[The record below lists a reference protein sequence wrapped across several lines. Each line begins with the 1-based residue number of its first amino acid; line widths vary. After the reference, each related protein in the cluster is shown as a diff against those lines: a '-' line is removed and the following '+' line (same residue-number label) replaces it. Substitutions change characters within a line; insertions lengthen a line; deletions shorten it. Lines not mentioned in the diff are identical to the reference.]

1 LINDKLSDR
10 NFASSAPL
18 REVFFTNYFYE
29 IFLFFSPLVG
39 ITVIIVSYTNMNYL
53 PVSADS
59 LQMAAQILRSGG
71 LVAFPTETVYGL
83 GADAFNAGAVTKI
96 FEVKNRPHFDPLIIH
111 IASLD
116 TLEKVADFSALSG
129 ERRQKL
135 FVLAEN
141 LWPGPLSIVLPKNKR
156 IPGIATAGLDTAAIR
171 FPDNEA
177 ARKLISLSTGAV
189 AAPSANPFGSL
200 SPTRAEHV
208 RDKLG
213 GRVDL
218 ILDGGPTRIGLESTV
233 IDITT
238 GADTSRRGEGLS
250 GVKIL
255 RPGGT
260 PKEAI
265 EKLIG
270 TVEDGSPVT
279 DTSKG
284 LVSPG
289 QLKSH
294 YAPHVPLAAFNI
306 EDIEKI
312 PYENECAFLFFDG
325 SARDAWISAQK
336 PPKSAVIRVLS
347 ETGQILE
354 AASRLFEILHEL
366 DNSKILRIFVQLA
379 PQEGLGNAI
388 NDRIFHAS
396 A

>member
-1 LINDKLSDR
+1 MK
-10 NFASSAPL
+10 
-18 REVFFTNYFYE
+18 
-29 IFLFFSPLVG
+29 
-39 ITVIIVSYTNMNYL
+39 YL

-59 LQMAAQILRSGG
+59 IRRAAQILREGG

-83 GADAFNAGAVTKI
+83 GADAFNAGAVAKI

-111 IASLD
+111 IAALE
-116 TLEKVADFSALSG
+116 TLEKVADFSVLSK
-129 ERRQKL
+129 ETRQKL
-135 FVLAEN
+135 FFLAEN
-141 LWPGPLSIVLPKNKR
+141 LWPGPLSIVLPKNKK
-156 IPGIATAGLDTAAIR
+156 IPGIATAGLETAAIR
-171 FPDNEA
+171 FPDHEA
-177 ARKLISLSTGAV
+177 ARELISLSTGAV
-189 AAPSANPFGSL
+189 AAPSANQFGSL

-213 GRVDL
+213 NKVDM

-238 GADTSRRGEGLS
+238 DIDKSRHGEGS

-270 TVEDGSPVT
+270 AVEDGSPVM
-279 DTSKG
+279 DASKG

-294 YAPHVPLAAFNI
+294 YAPNTLLVAFNM

-312 PYENECAFLFFDG
+312 AYEKESAYIFFDG
-325 SARDAWISAQK
+325 STRDAWISAQK
-336 PPKSAVIRVLS
+336 SPKSAVIRVLS
-347 ETGQILE
+347 ETGQVLE
-354 AASRLFEILHEL
+354 AASHFFETLHEL
-366 DNSKILRIFVQLA
+366 DNGKILRIFVQLA
-379 PQEGLGNAI
+379 PQGGLGNAI
-388 NDRIFHAS
+388 NDRIIHACT
-396 A
+396 